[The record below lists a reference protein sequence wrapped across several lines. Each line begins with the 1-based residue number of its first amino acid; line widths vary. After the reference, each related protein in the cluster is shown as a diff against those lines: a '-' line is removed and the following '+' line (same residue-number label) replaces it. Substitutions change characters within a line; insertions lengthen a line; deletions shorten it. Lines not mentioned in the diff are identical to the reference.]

1 MRIVRTKVKEF
12 MINPL
17 SKVID
22 SLYLGDNITD
32 ADLIKSISTMRF
44 ILESL
49 SKVKHS
55 LEYRLAC
62 RALRHDLE
70 KLEGFASARSLV
82 IGEFSK

>member
-1 MRIVRTKVKEF
+1 MT
-12 MINPL
+12 NPL
-17 SKVID
+17 AQVLD
-22 SLYLGDNITD
+22 ALYLGERIGD
-32 ADLIKSISTMRF
+32 ADLMKSVATIRF

-49 SKVKHS
+49 SKVKHG